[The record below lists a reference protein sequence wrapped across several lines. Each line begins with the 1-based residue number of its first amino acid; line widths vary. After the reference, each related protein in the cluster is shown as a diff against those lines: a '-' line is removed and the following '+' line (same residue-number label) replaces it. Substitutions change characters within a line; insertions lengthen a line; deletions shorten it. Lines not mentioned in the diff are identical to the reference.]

1 MAKCWEDIPSLGP
14 LLVQSSVIK
23 WRSDT
28 RDISMSV
35 KNWPGRNKEW
45 IKDMAAVTT
54 RLSCEVQMVA
64 WMVAN
69 WASIR
74 INFVTNEMQQILIY
88 VSIESAIISIG

>member
-1 MAKCWEDIPSLGP
+1 
-14 LLVQSSVIK
+14 
-23 WRSDT
+23 
-28 RDISMSV
+28 
-35 KNWPGRNKEW
+35 
-45 IKDMAAVTT
+45 MAAVTT